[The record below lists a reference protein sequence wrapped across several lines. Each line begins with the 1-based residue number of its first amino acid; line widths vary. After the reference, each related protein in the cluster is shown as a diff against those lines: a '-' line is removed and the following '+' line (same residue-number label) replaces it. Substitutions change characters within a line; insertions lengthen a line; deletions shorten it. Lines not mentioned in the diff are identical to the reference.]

1 MRAVADPAAVTE
13 PKELVPVEAGK
24 PPDPYE
30 RTYMAGEGTVLYRD
44 KSRAPWGLHALFGFA
59 TLGIVVANVVAGH
72 WLSLALALPVMA
84 VVWLFFSVLRVTV
97 SQGSV
102 QVQYGLF
109 GPTIPVAQVDAV
121 KPVSY
126 DWKKF
131 GGWGIRRSIEGTWIY
146 NMPGDGGRAVQVDWH
161 DARGRKRVTLIG
173 SRRAEQLADSISQ
186 ARAALPAS
194 ADRPA
199 LARGDEDE

>member
-1 MRAVADPAAVTE
+1 MAGE
-13 PKELVPVEAGK
+13 PKELVRVEPGQV
-24 PPDPYE
+24 PDPYE
-30 RTYMAGEGTVLYRD
+30 RAYMAGEGTVLYRD
-44 KSRAPWGLHALFGFA
+44 KSRAPWSLHVLFGLA
-59 TLGIVVANVVAGH
+59 ALAVVGANAVAGQ
-72 WLSLALALPVMA
+72 WLALAIALPVIS
-84 VVWLFFSVLRVTV
+84 VVWLFFAVLRVTV

-102 QVQYGLF
+102 QVQYGVF
-109 GPTIPVAQVDAV
+109 GPTIPIAAIDAV

-173 SRRAEQLADSISQ
+173 SKRAEELARSITQ
-186 ARAALPAS
+186 ARGALPA
-194 ADRPA
+194 AAERPA
-199 LARGDEDE
+199 LEPGDDER

>member
-1 MRAVADPAAVTE
+1 MTGE
-13 PKELVPVEAGK
+13 PKDLVKVEAGK
-24 PPDPYE
+24 PPDAYE
-30 RTYMAGEGTVLYRD
+30 RTYMPGEGTVLYRD
-44 KSRAPWGLHALFGFA
+44 KSRAPWGLHALFA
-59 TLGIVVANVVAGH
+59 AAALTVVTANVIAGQ
-72 WLSLALALPVMA
+72 WLALAIALPIIT
-84 VVWLFFSVLRVTV
+84 VVWLFLSVLRVTV
-97 SQGSV
+97 SQGAI

-109 GPTIPVAQVDAV
+109 GPTIPIAQVDAV
-121 KPVSY
+121 RPVSY

-173 SRRAEQLADSISQ
+173 SRRAEQLAQGITQ

-199 LARGDEDE
+199 LASGAEGEEGER

>member
-1 MRAVADPAAVTE
+1 VTE

-24 PPDPYE
+24 LPDPYE

-44 KSRAPWGLHALFGFA
+44 KSRAPWGLHALFGLA
-59 TLGIVVANVVAGH
+59 ALTVITANVLAGQ
-72 WLSLALALPVMA
+72 WLVLAFALPVIT
-84 VVWLFFSVLRVTV
+84 VVWLFLSVLRVTV
-97 SQGSV
+97 SQGAV

-109 GPTIPVAQVDAV
+109 GPTIPIAQVDAV
-121 KPVSY
+121 MPVSY
-126 DWKKF
+126 DWKRF

-173 SRRAEQLADSISQ
+173 SRRAEQLAQSITQ

-199 LARGDEDE
+199 LAPGDDEDE